1 MFSLISKLLSR
12 NEIRLGIVSVGYKG
26 KKWRW

>member
-12 NEIRLGIVSVGYKG
+12 NEIKLGFVSIGYKG
-26 KKWRW
+26 KKWHW